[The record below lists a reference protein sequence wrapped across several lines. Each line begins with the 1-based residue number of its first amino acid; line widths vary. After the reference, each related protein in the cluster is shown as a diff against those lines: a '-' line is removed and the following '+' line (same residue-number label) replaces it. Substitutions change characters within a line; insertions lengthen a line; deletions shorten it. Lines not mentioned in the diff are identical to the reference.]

1 MPWTQSQQ
9 IAVESTAAGFASEYA
24 TAVNTW
30 TNAIQA
36 GGGAAVAEARVQ
48 DVIQRWE
55 GFVQNLQN
63 SSDIVTSNES
73 AMDKLGQLASQL
85 ADDKQTLARLKSEAN
100 TRGEQADSVNPKT
113 RPSPYTN
120 ILGLQ
125 RMFRPSTRHAILV
138 VSIIFGVLSVGL
150 MGYLGYAMITKGV
163 MVPSFVVSS
172 DMEGGGGRRPR
183 ATTLIKNP

>member
-73 AMDKLGQLASQL
+73 AMDKQIADLRITSKITLEEAMRAKMKSQGLAKLVAKAELVEQQKRDKAEENQFEDIL
-85 ADDKQTLARLKSEAN
+85 AAR
-100 TRGEQADSVNPKT
+100 TRIHSG
-113 RPSPYTN
+113 
-120 ILGLQ
+120 
-125 RMFRPSTRHAILV
+125 
-138 VSIIFGVLSVGL
+138 
-150 MGYLGYAMITKGV
+150 TK
-163 MVPSFVVSS
+163 
-172 DMEGGGGRRPR
+172 D
-183 ATTLIKNP
+183 A